1 MFEFKYMFSLCS
13 IRKNRIN
20 FMCSQVSQN
29 LCKFTGL
36 CIYVLLFFFCS
47 QSIAD
52 PLEISPGKKESDFVL
67 SKEIDGITKVK
78 VSQLSLKQVLDSLS
92 TKFNIPIHYSTLP
105 SSLVNASCKASD
117 LKQLLECLLNNKADL
132 IVRYGNKQAKSD
144 MRKPVVEAWILAS
157 KANSAL
163 AKPSMP
169 LITDKN
175 SGANEVIQQDS
186 EVVNDRV
193 EALLTKAHSLNPK
206 ERAAAVGALLT
217 GRKGDP
223 EIRATL
229 EQALYDQD
237 SEVRAQAI
245 SSLSHREKNQAI
257 GAIQQAFKDSSD
269 DVRLMAVEGI
279 TDNVVLLQQAL
290 NDRDESVRSL
300 AEIKLELLTQE
311 QGNKP

>member
-1 MFEFKYMFSLCS
+1 MYS
-13 IRKNRIN
+13 R
-20 FMCSQVSQN
+20 VSQK
-29 LCKFTGL
+29 LCKFARL
-36 CIYVLLFFFCS
+36 CMYGLLFIFCS
-47 QSIAD
+47 LSIAD
-52 PLEISPGKKESDFVL
+52 PLEISPEKKEIDFVL

-78 VSQLSLKQVLDSLS
+78 ASQLSLKQVLDTLAS
-92 TKFNIPIHYSTLP
+92 KVNIPIHYSTLP
-105 SSLVNASCKASD
+105 AGLVNATCKASD
-117 LKQLLECLLNNKADL
+117 LKQLLECLLDNKADL
-132 IVRYGNKQAKSD
+132 IVRYGKKQAKSD

-157 KANSAL
+157 KANSAFPK
-163 AKPSMP
+163 AEMP
-169 LITDKN
+169 IITDNN
-175 SGANEVIQQDS
+175 SGANKASQQDS

-193 EALLTKAHSLNPK
+193 EVLLTKAHSLNPK

-257 GAIQQAFKDSSD
+257 GAIQQALKDSSD

-279 TDNVVLLQQAL
+279 TDNVALLQQAL
-290 NDRDESVRSL
+290 NDSDESVRSL

-311 QGNKP
+311 QGNRPE